1 MSLQCYFKRLASE
14 KGAASIILISDNAR
28 SPDNSVRRSSP
39 RPQLDEPHREGVFP
53 SSSLAFHDETGAESN
68 PYAKCSDSERSRFK
82 VETAEHDVDETFTT
96 YTGDGSIASFSDDNK
111 GVISPMRL
119 RISSTAMTLQASTE
133 DVLAVILEAVPSSSK
148 PVYSSRCDCS
158 LTRFPVRQA
167 NSDECC
173 LQTTRH
179 SLPDTIKRPRRRH
192 HSDEREKRSDP
203 FSKRTKDES
212 ALSLSPAQTIIMH
225 GLLHQLNLGP

>member
-68 PYAKCSDSERSRFK
+68 PHAKCSDSERSRFK
-82 VETAEHDVDETFTT
+82 VDTAEHDVNETSTT
-96 YTGDGSIASFSDDNK
+96 YTSDGSIARFSDDSI

-119 RISSTAMTLQASTE
+119 SIPSAAVTLQASTE
-133 DVLAVILEAVPSSSK
+133 DVLTVILEAVPSFAK
-148 PVYSSRCDCS
+148 PVRSSSEPIYSSCDCS

-203 FSKRTKDES
+203 FSKRPKES
-212 ALSLSPAQTIIMH
+212 ALSL
-225 GLLHQLNLGP
+225 